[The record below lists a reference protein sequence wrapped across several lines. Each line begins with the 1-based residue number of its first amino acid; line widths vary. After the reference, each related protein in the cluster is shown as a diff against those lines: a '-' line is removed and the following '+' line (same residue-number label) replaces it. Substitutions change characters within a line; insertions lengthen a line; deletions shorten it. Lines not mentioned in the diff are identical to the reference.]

1 VTWHDHLVI
10 VLELCVVVVLVGL
23 TAAAMLGKFGGD
35 WSDPVS
41 SRRQEQLPDGHLG
54 RDDLL
59 ALRFDQGLRG
69 YRMDQ
74 VDAVITRLTEE
85 LEDRDR
91 QLASLRRGP
100 EGRSEGGPDAE
111 SSGG

>member
-1 VTWHDHLVI
+1 
-10 VLELCVVVVLVGL
+10 
-23 TAAAMLGKFGGD
+23 
-35 WSDPVS
+35 
-41 SRRQEQLPDGHLG
+41 
-54 RDDLL
+54 
-59 ALRFDQGLRG
+59 
-69 YRMDQ
+69 MDQ